1 MKNNH
6 RRRRLWVDPAFQFR
20 LLARIAVYLVLVA
33 LFTLHIGFIFDVM
46 ANITTHGSSQRMDVL
61 YLAYLQQQKHLLL
74 AAVLVMP
81 IMLYDLLKFS
91 HRVAGPL
98 YRCRKVMQEMAE
110 GKCVPEFKPRKHDL
124 MGEFF
129 AAFNALIQA
138 WNVTRG
144 SSGNGRPHAAN
155 LVEAGAE
162 RAGPLPQRE
171 VLVERH

>member
-1 MKNNH
+1 M
-6 RRRRLWVDPAFQFR
+6 
-20 LLARIAVYLVLVA
+20 AVYLFLLA
-33 LFTLHIGFIFDVM
+33 LFTWHIGFVFDVM
-46 ANITTHGSSQRMDVL
+46 ASVATHGSQPMGAL
-61 YLAYLQQQKHLLL
+61 YLEYLQQQKHLLL

-110 GKCVPEFKPRKHDL
+110 GKCVPEFQPRKHDL

-129 AAFNALIQA
+129 TAFNALIKA

-144 SSGNGRPHAAN
+144 SSGNGRLHAAN
-155 LVEAGAE
+155 LETGAE
-162 RAGPLPQRE
+162 RASPPPQRD
-171 VLVERH
+171 VLAEQH